1 MEPTKPNT
9 LETTQEEKPKL
20 SRKAITTI
28 AVAIIVVIVAGLAV
42 YFVRQNGS
50 NNADELIAKADMEQ
64 NDSIALNLYKEAAQ
78 AGYASGNRAKAE
90 VAIRL
95 YRDGKYADAL
105 TYLDDASADDEI
117 VAAGI
122 LSLKGDCL
130 VNLDRT
136 DEALAAYDKAI
147 KNANENPAL
156 VPMIL
161 IKKANIYRAQN
172 KFAEEFDAYNT
183 IINEYPKFVQ
193 SSQTDIR
200 KYYERARIAAGK

>member
-1 MEPTKPNT
+1 MESTKPNT

-20 SRKAITTI
+20 SRKAISTI
-28 AVAIIVVIVAGLAV
+28 AVALIVVIVAGLAV
-42 YFVRQNGS
+42 FFVRQNGS

-105 TYLDDASADDEI
+105 KYLEDASADDEI

-136 DEALAAYDKAI
+136 DEALNAYDKAI

-161 IKKANIYRAQN
+161 IKKANIYRVQK